1 MYDSSMGIFDRFNK
15 VLQSNLNSVLDKA
28 EDPDKLIGQT
38 ILDMESEVKKARQEL
53 VTAVGTGK
61 RLDKKKEELV
71 AESQS
76 WEDKAVLALKNN
88 DEPLAREALKRK
100 AKTARDIEDTARQ
113 AAESYTSAEQMKS
126 TLERV
131 ERRIEELK
139 NRRGSLAAQVRQSR
153 SADAATTAG
162 KSSSFAELERMS
174 SRIDQMDA
182 EVEAQAAL
190 DDPNRAAVDA
200 KFRELEKSSSGGVVE
215 DELQALKKRLEG
227 K

>member
-1 MYDSSMGIFDRFNK
+1 MGIFDRFNK
-15 VLQSNLNSVLDKA
+15 VLQANMNSILDKA

-38 ILDMESEVKKARQEL
+38 ILDMETEVKKARQEL
-53 VTAVGTGK
+53 VTTLGTAK

-71 AESQS
+71 AEAQA
-76 WEDKAVLALKNN
+76 WEDKAILALKTN
-88 DEPLAREALKRK
+88 DEMLAREALKRK
-100 AKTARDIEDTARQ
+100 AKSERDVEDTARQ
-113 AAESYTSAEQMKS
+113 AAENYTSADQMKT

-139 NRRGSLAAQVRQSR
+139 NRRGSLAAQVRKSR
-153 SADAATTAG
+153 SADSTTTSG
-162 KSSSFAELERMS
+162 GSSSFAELERMS

-182 EVEAQAAL
+182 EAEAHAVL

-200 KFRELEKSSSGGVVE
+200 KFRELEKSNQGGVVE
-215 DELQALKKRLEG
+215 DELAALKKRLEG